1 MNIGVTG
8 ATGFI
13 GQHLIDFALRRGHE
27 IIAFSRDPSARIPGC
42 EMRWFSLDEVPD
54 VRGCHAIV
62 HLAGESIAGLW
73 TPAKKRRIRESRILG
88 TRRIVEAIAT
98 CATPPEVLVSGSGV
112 SIYAE
117 GGDAELAED
126 APTTDS
132 EFLARVVKEW
142 EHEAQRASLRCRVV
156 FLRTSAVLGK
166 SGGMLPLLMPFFR
179 TGLGAELGAGR
190 QWMPWIHIA
199 DEARLALFAVE
210 NMDVSGPLNACAP
223 HPVRNAEFT
232 KTLASV
238 LRRPSFLRLPAPV
251 LRLAGDLAAELL
263 ASKRVVPAAAIQ
275 EQFGFHFAELRPA
288 LHDLFS

>member
-1 MNIGVTG
+1 VTG

-13 GQHLIDFALRRGHE
+13 GHHLIDFALRRGHE

-42 EMRWFSLDEVPD
+42 EMRWFSLDELPD
-54 VRGCHAIV
+54 VRGCDAIV

-73 TPAKKRRIRESRILG
+73 TPSKKRRIRESRILG
-88 TRRIVEAIAT
+88 TRRIVEAIAR
-98 CATPPEVLVSGSGV
+98 CVTPPEVLVSSSGV
-112 SIYAE
+112 SIYAD

-142 EHEAQRASLRCRVV
+142 EHEAEPASLRCRLV

-166 SGGMLPLLMPFFR
+166 GGGMLSLLAPLFR
-179 TGLGAELGAGR
+179 VGLGAQLGDGR
-190 QWMPWIHIA
+190 QWMPWIHIV

-223 HPVRNAEFT
+223 QPVRNGEFT

-238 LRRPSFLRLPAPV
+238 LRRPSFLRLPAR
-251 LRLAGDLAAELL
+251 LLHLAGDIAGELL
-263 ASKRVVPAAAIQ
+263 PSKRVVPAAAIA
-275 EQFGFHFAELRPA
+275 EQFGFHFPELRPA
-288 LHDLFS
+288 LDDLFS